1 MKSLVEKK
9 GKNSIDNV
17 KVLKE
22 FGSVCNNILDANAR
36 NTKDYFNLLEEVL
49 KSNNSIS
56 SEYKKFVEKEMD
68 SYKMS
73 LEKSTSEE
81 ERKSIF
87 EEIKKLHEDVNRI
100 FYKQIVENSN
110 IKEKATKNMENNKE
124 LTRNVLKIIGVG
136 LLFTIGIT
144 VGVKNRTN
152 VINKL
157 IDKK

>member
-1 MKSLVEKK
+1 M
-9 GKNSIDNV
+9 G
-17 KVLKE
+17 
-22 FGSVCNNILDANAR
+22 
-36 NTKDYFNLLEEVL
+36 
-49 KSNNSIS
+49 
-56 SEYKKFVEKEMD
+56 
-68 SYKMS
+68 

-100 FYKQIVENSN
+100 VDKQIEENSN

-124 LTRNVLKIIGVG
+124 LIWNVLKIIGVG

-144 VGVKNRTN
+144 VGVKNRTK